1 MLFKDFA
8 CIAKFFISIRI
19 FFCKYIEFNRSSDSR
34 NNILALGIKEVFTVK
49 VVFTRIRVAC
59 KADSCPRIIS
69 FVSEYHL
76 HNIYSR
82 TADSYNVLNPSV
94 SNGLIGHPRTE
105 YGSYRTPKLFYR
117 ILREGSFYFFF
128 IKFFRS
134 IDNFL

>member
-34 NNILALGIKEVFTVK
+34 NNVFTLGIKEVFTVK

-59 KADSCPRIIS
+59 KADSCSGIIS

-94 SNGLIGHPRTE
+94 SNGLIRHPRTE
-105 YGSYRTPKLFYR
+105 DCSDSTPKLLYR
-117 ILREGSFYFFF
+117 ILGKGRFYFFF
-128 IKFFRS
+128 IKLFGS
-134 IDNFL
+134 IDNIL

>member
-8 CIAKFFISIRI
+8 GIAKLFISSGI
-19 FFCKYIEFNRSSDSR
+19 FFCKNIELNRSSDSC
-34 NNILALGIKEVFTVK
+34 NNIFALCIKKILAVK
-49 VVFTRIRVAC
+49 VVFTGIRVAC
-59 KADSCPRIIS
+59 KADSCTRIIS

-76 HNIYSR
+76 HNVYSR
-82 TADSYNVLNPSV
+82 PADSYNVFNPSV

-117 ILREGSFYFFF
+117 ILGEGRFYFFF